1 MKIKN
6 NMRILMAKKG
16 VDTVREVSKET
27 KIHYGTLL
35 NFYHQKFDVFN
46 GRVVAALCEY
56 FECEIQDL
64 LELVEEK
71 AS

>member
-16 VDTVREVSKET
+16 VDSVTQVSKET
-27 KIHYGTLL
+27 GLHYGTLL

-56 FECEIQDL
+56 FNCEIQDL
-64 LELVEEK
+64 LELIKNE

>member
-16 VDTVREVSKET
+16 VDSIRQVSEGAKV
-27 KIHYGTLL
+27 HYGTLL
-35 NFYHQKFDVFN
+35 NFYHQRFEVFN
-46 GRVVAALCEY
+46 GRLIAALCTY
-56 FECEIQDL
+56 FECNIEDL

-71 AS
+71 VS